1 MSRRRGSPR
10 FRGRK
15 TADRDERRH
24 RRRCLRRARITRRFF
39 RYPSEA
45 VGALPREHLAV
56 AVNPHQRLI
65 AGKQLYHLL
74 AETPGSGD
82 LLGAG

>member
-1 MSRRRGSPR
+1 MPVEFLS
-10 FRGRK
+10 
-15 TADRDERRH
+15 DEQAAGF
-24 RRRCLRRARITRRFF
+24 AR
-39 RYPSEA
+39 
-45 VGALPREHLAV
+45 
-56 AVNPHQRLI
+56 QRLI